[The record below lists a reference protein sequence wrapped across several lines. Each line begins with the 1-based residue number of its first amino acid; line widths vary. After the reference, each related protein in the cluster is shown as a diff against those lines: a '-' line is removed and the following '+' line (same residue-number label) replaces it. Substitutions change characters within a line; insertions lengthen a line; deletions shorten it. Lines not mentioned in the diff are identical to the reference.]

1 MALFGD
7 SGHRGFETRF
17 VLFSR
22 LLEPEP
28 GDIEG
33 RPEEQVQQGEVNFEC
48 DLIEINVISCVQ
60 DYRCN
65 APVIPVAREVM
76 MFTWLDKPTLEWIIF
91 VVLLILIFGCGIW
104 RLSFGV
110 RDEHRNS
117 RRN

>member
-1 MALFGD
+1 M
-7 SGHRGFETRF
+7 
-17 VLFSR
+17 LFSR

-65 APVIPVAREVM
+65 APVIPVPREVM